1 MESILKSSSRFS
13 PEQQPNYFIITF
25 LSSFLG
31 VPVNDLFPLAEQYLF
46 FQSSEVRANMGSMA
60 LR

>member
-1 MESILKSSSRFS
+1 MGSILKSLNSLF
-13 PEQQPNYFIITF
+13 PEHQLNYFIITF

-31 VPVNDLFPLAEQYLF
+31 VPVNDLFPLPERYFF
-46 FQSSEVRANMGSMA
+46 FQSSDVRANMGSMA